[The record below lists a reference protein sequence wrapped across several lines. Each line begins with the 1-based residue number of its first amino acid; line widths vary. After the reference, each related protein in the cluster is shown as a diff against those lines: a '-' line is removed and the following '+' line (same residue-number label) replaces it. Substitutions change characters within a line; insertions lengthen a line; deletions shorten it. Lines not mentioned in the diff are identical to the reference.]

1 MTYALQVLPAPNIKT
16 DTFMRLK
23 DIAFKIAKK
32 LQITGPFNMQVLVY
46 EAFSY
51 SCMGPSATS
60 V

>member
-32 LQITGPFNMQVLVY
+32 LQITGPFNMQV
-46 EAFSY
+46 
-51 SCMGPSATS
+51 
-60 V
+60 